1 MDRSDLYVIYK
12 FLLIKYNY
20 NMKLYKPNGDIL
32 ELTVS
37 EYKELVGK
45 QPLKYINAPNAW
57 FPNIPTNGYMSTTTD
72 LNTEK

>member
-1 MDRSDLYVIYK
+1 
-12 FLLIKYNY
+12 
-20 NMKLYKPNGDIL
+20 MKLYKPNGDIL